1 MYKNMAGFPR
11 KEKSGMRKLFV
22 LLLAMMLLLS
32 AADAE
37 ENESEP
43 YSYLATEDDVMKTAS
58 QAFASPWMP
67 RDIKITASPEN
78 GLWVVRAQQKDT
90 DEQLAIMQIDCDNDE
105 CIVYYRLSSYE
116 LPSLNHIRYEI
127 SNDSK
132 SNTRSGSEWAEEI
145 FRAYRGGFESSGKVI
160 GTVDL
165 KDQCRLFAIGTQDT
179 ADAVLI
185 AKIPETQDASPTLL
199 AYVDF
204 SCNWEVR
211 YDGYISLGEAYRIA
225 NEACLQRFEELDPED
240 SLVLDDSAFV
250 LFDSDTHYEGSSDL
264 TNPVWIILLVDQ
276 RADPSLELFDPSV
289 EFFRYPV
296 LVNPEN
302 GEIELLPAPETF
314 GV

>member
-1 MYKNMAGFPR
+1 
-11 KEKSGMRKLFV
+11 MRKLFV

-37 ENESEP
+37 ENESES
-43 YSYLATEDDVMKTAS
+43 YSYLATEDGVMKTAS

-67 RDIKITASPEN
+67 RDIKITASTEN

-90 DEQLAIMQIDCDNDE
+90 DEQLAIMQIDCDNEE

-116 LPSLNHIRYEI
+116 LPSLNDIRYEI
-127 SNDSK
+127 PFNDSE
-132 SNTRSGSEWAEEI
+132 SNTRSGNEWAEEI
-145 FRAYRGGFESSGKVI
+145 FRTYRGGFESSGKVI

-165 KDQCRLFAIGTQDT
+165 QDQCRLFAIGTQDT

-204 SCNWEVR
+204 SCNWEVC

-225 NEACLQRFEELDPED
+225 NEACAQRFEKLNPED
-240 SLVLDDSAFV
+240 PLMLDYSAFI

-264 TNPVWIILLVDQ
+264 TNPVWLILLVDH
-276 RADPSLELFDPSV
+276 RADPSFGSFDPSV

-296 LVNPEN
+296 LINPEN
-302 GEIELLPAPETF
+302 GEIELLPAPEAF
-314 GV
+314 GVS